1 MKTKRTIFFSLMTL
15 AFGGFSAHV
24 ASADDAKPA
33 YTLQKTIPIPGDER
47 WDYAL
52 FNPDTHHLFVTRAT
66 HTQEIDPAAGTVVHD
81 ITGQKR
87 SHGTAIVADLNRGFI
102 TDGQDATIIIFDLK
116 TGDVLGKVPAADDV
130 DGIIYDTGS
139 KQILAACGDSA
150 KLAVVAPDVD
160 PKTGKATLIDLPGKP
175 EYLAADGAG
184 KAYVNINDKNEI
196 AVVDLNSKT
205 VTANWPTGT
214 GGKNT
219 GMAIDP
225 EHHLLFV
232 GCRTPQKLVIMSTD
246 DGKVVAELP
255 IGKGNDACAFDP
267 GTGEAFASCGDGTL
281 AVAKETSPGKW
292 EATTVQTKTGAR
304 TVALDKETHTLYLPT
319 AEFEPAQGGGRPAMK
334 KGSFMIVVV
343 GPASGK

>member
-1 MKTKRTIFFSLMTL
+1 MNAKRAIFFSVMML
-15 AFGGFSAHV
+15 AFAGLRTQLAT
-24 ASADDAKPA
+24 ADDAKPA
-33 YTLQKTIPIPGDER
+33 YTVQKTIPIPGDER

-87 SHGTAIVADLNRGFI
+87 SHGTAIVMDAGRGFI
-102 TDGQDATIIIFDLK
+102 TDGEDASIMVFNPK
-116 TGDVLGKVPAADDV
+116 TGEVLGKVAAADDV
-130 DGIIYDTGS
+130 DGIQYDPGT

-150 KLAVVAPDVD
+150 KLAVLAPDID
-160 PKTGKATLIDLPGKP
+160 LKDAKAALIDLPGKP

-184 KAYVNINDKNEI
+184 KAYIAINDKNQV

-214 GGKNT
+214 GGKPT

-225 EHHLLFV
+225 QHHVLFV
-232 GCRTPQKLVIMSTD
+232 GCRTPQKLIVMSTD
-246 DGKVVAELP
+246 DGHVISEVP

-281 AVAKETSPGKW
+281 TVAKETSPGKW
-292 EATTVQTKTGAR
+292 EGDSVQTKNGAR
-304 TVALDKETHTLYLPT
+304 TCGLDKETHTLYLPT

-343 GPASGK
+343 APAAGK